1 MRVEPRE
8 GQEIYVTLDEVF
20 DFKKVEEFHRCY
32 KQINTA
38 QYKSVAINF
47 AQTRYMDSSALGML
61 LNVQSHF
68 KTHQVPVRI
77 INVNNQ
83 IKKIL
88 AISRF
93 DQRFSIQ

>member
-1 MRVEPRE
+1 MHVEPKGE
-8 GQEIYVTLDEVF
+8 GEVFITLDEVF
-20 DFKKVEEFHRCY
+20 DFKKVEEFRRCY
-32 KQINTA
+32 EQVDTQKIKN
-38 QYKSVAINF
+38 VAVNF
-47 AQTRYMDSSALGML
+47 AYTRYMDSSALGML

-68 KTHQVPVRI
+68 KAKQIPVRI
-77 INVNNQ
+77 VNVNDQ